1 MSGFYLTRIVKIYMY
16 LINYSIQSVPFPGFI
31 LDKHMNVLAA
41 TELAI
46 EQFPTIT
53 NFTEIIDIG
62 SKKKFT
68 NFFTPSIPLS
78 NVEINLLNK
87 HNKLLLYDIHIVWE
101 TEDRVNVFCIEK
113 QNSLEQIHKMISK
126 LEEKLLRGSISLQEE
141 QEELREMLK
150 KMEHIVTMSNDNFSN
165 FTKLTQTIALDL
177 QKPLLKVRGFLQL
190 MKPTMIESGK
200 SHYAK
205 IALDEINMANNL
217 IYQYLNTNTPSEP
230 KKERFNIQK
239 AIDDM
244 ITTIKPDAIKV
255 NCDIKHIKESILP
268 AINADVQQIQQ
279 VLVNIVHNGIDAI
292 QNSPN
297 RGKGLISIRT
307 RLCPIDEKI
316 NISITDNGKGI
327 SNELVNKIFVP
338 FYTTKDKGAGIGLAI
353 SKIIIEQHN
362 GSIFVESP
370 TSVGTTFVII
380 LPINQ

>member
-1 MSGFYLTRIVKIYMY
+1 MNGFYLTSVVKKLMQ
-16 LINYSIQSVPFPGFI
+16 LTNYSIQSLPFPGFI
-31 LDKHMNVLAA
+31 LDKDMNVLAA

-46 EQFPTIT
+46 EQFPSIT
-53 NFTEIIDIG
+53 NFMEVIDLG

-68 NFFTPSIPLS
+68 NFFTPSLPLS
-78 NVEINLLNK
+78 NVEITLLNK
-87 HNKLLLYDIHIVWE
+87 QNKLLLYDIHIVWE
-101 TEDRVNVFCIEK
+101 TEDRVNVFCVEK
-113 QNSLEQIHKMISK
+113 QNYIEQIKTMISK
-126 LEEKLLRGSISLQEE
+126 LEDKLSRGSLSLQEE
-141 QEELREMLK
+141 QGEIRKMLK
-150 KMEHIVTMSNDNFSN
+150 RMEHIVTMSNDNFSN

-190 MKPTMIESGK
+190 MQPTMNETGN
-200 SHYAK
+200 SHYAS
-205 IALDEINMANNL
+205 IALDEINVANNL
-217 IYQYLNTNTPSEP
+217 IYQYLNTNTPSAP
-230 KKERFNIQK
+230 NKERFNIQK
-239 AIDDM
+239 AMDDM
-244 ITTIKPDAIKV
+244 IATIKHDAIKV

-268 AINADVQQIQQ
+268 VINADVQQIQQ
-279 VLVNIVHNGIDAI
+279 VLVNIIHNGIEAI

-362 GSIFVESP
+362 GSIFVDEPS
-370 TSVGTTFVII
+370 SVGTRFVII
-380 LPINQ
+380 LPINK

>member
-1 MSGFYLTRIVKIYMY
+1 MP
-16 LINYSIQSVPFPGFI
+16 LINYSIQSLPFPGFI
-31 LDKHMNVLAA
+31 LDKEMNILAA

-46 EQFPTIT
+46 EEFPRIT
-53 NFTEIIDIG
+53 NFMEIIDIG
-62 SKKKFT
+62 SKKKFA
-68 NFFTPSIPLS
+68 NFFTPSIPLC
-78 NVEINLLNK
+78 NVEINLLTNQ
-87 HNKLLLYDIHIVWE
+87 NKLLLFDIHIIWE
-101 TEDRVNVFCIEK
+101 TEDRVNIFCIEK
-113 QNSLEQIHKMISK
+113 QNSLEQIHTMISK
-126 LEEKLLRGSISLQEE
+126 LEDKLLRGSLSLQEE
-141 QEELREMLK
+141 QGEIREILK
-150 KMEHIVTMSNDNFSN
+150 RLEHIVTMSNDNFSN

-190 MKPTMIESGK
+190 MQPTMIESGK
-200 SHYAK
+200 SHYAS
-205 IALDEINMANNL
+205 IALDEINVANNL

-244 ITTIKPDAIKV
+244 IATIKHDAKKV

-268 AINADVQQIQQ
+268 VINADVQQIQQ
-279 VLVNIVHNGIDAI
+279 VLVNIIHNGIEAI

-307 RLCPIDEKI
+307 RLCPVDEKI

-327 SNELVNKIFVP
+327 SDELVNKIFIP

-362 GSIFVESP
+362 GSIFVDKPS
-370 TSVGTTFVII
+370 SVGTKFVII
-380 LPINQ
+380 LPINK